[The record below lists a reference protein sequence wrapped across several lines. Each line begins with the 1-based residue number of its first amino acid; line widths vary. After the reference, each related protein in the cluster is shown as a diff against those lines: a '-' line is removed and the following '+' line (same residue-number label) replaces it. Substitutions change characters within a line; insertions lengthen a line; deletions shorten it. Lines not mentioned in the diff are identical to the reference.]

1 MSVEFSN
8 AYQEILLENL
18 MAIIKQN
25 FMLQTQLKIT
35 ENAGKEHSDVLEKYK
50 ALQTKFESVQGQIR
64 DVEVYKSKAEQNNSA
79 HEEKSRLQT
88 ALNEAMKKSSSLQKE
103 VENKNDEIRN
113 LKETNTAEIAELKSY
128 IAKLEDNVAVSKLK
142 KLNPTKIVD
151 ALKSDSTIST
161 YIEKTDDGS
170 AF

>member
-18 MAIIKQN
+18 MVIIKQN
-25 FMLQTQLKIT
+25 FMLQTQLKLT
-35 ENAGKEHSDVLEKYK
+35 ENTGKEHSDLMEKYK
-50 ALQTKFESVQGQIR
+50 NLQTHLETIQGQVK
-64 DVEVYKSKAEQNNSA
+64 DVEIYKSKADMNNSA

-88 ALNEAMKKSSSLQKE
+88 ALNDLMKKTSSLQT
-103 VENKNDEIRN
+103 EIQQKSDDITKLKVTN
-113 LKETNTAEIAELKSY
+113 LAEIAELQSY
-128 IAKLEDNVAVSKLK
+128 ITKLEDNVATSKLK
-142 KLNPTKIVD
+142 KLNPAKTFD
-151 ALKSDSTIST
+151 APKSDSTIST